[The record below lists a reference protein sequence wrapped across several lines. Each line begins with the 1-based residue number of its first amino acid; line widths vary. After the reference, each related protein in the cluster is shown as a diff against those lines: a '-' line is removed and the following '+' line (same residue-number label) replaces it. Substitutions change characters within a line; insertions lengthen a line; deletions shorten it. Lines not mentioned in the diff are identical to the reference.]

1 MQYYYK
7 NIPVTFLGDRVEG
20 GVRIAVIKLPNAFSA
35 CGVLFS
41 DLSTS
46 LNSEEVP
53 GYNPTLDNLCKR
65 LINLVFP
72 EDSREDVGNVDTI
85 YNKIE
90 QEMAQLT
97 EYRRMHETA
106 NPLEDQVNEDCAPRT
121 QVRIDFLKD
130 LDLVTQQVFD
140 MLSEKNLKYG
150 DSALNPSGIFAKCDP
165 IELINV
171 RIDDKLAR
179 IKNGAANEDEDPE
192 WDLIGYL
199 FLKRI
204 AKMRQGRNNGH

>member
-106 NPLEDQVNEDCAPRT
+106 NPLEDQVNEDCAPRSP
-121 QVRIDFLKD
+121 VRIDFLKD
-130 LDLVTQQVFD
+130 LDLITQQVFD